1 MAQGGWS
8 RHKHCWNQSLIH
20 KSLYKLTFSSH
31 RQCLW
36 VIRPKSQ
43 TIFSESYQIL
53 LQITYLCSGGKSIH
67 CLWFYSQPG
76 SRYWHCANL
85 ASFLAHFC
93 YDNCAHKYEVYWLFL
108 AGDLLGLVSQLFFRL
123 LPSCLSRLD
132 FFSTYVKN
140 PVTYLIHRLWTGFR
154 LLWGVNPN

>member
-8 RHKHCWNQSLIH
+8 RHKHCWNQSFIH
-20 KSLYKLTFSSH
+20 KSLYKLTLSSH

-36 VIRPKSQ
+36 LIRPKSQ

-53 LQITYLCSGGKSIH
+53 LQITYLCSGWKSIH
-67 CLWFYSQPG
+67 CLWFCFTHSPAVG
-76 SRYWHCANL
+76 IGIVPTWPV
-85 ASFLAHFC
+85 FLAHFC

-132 FFSTYVKN
+132 FFNLCKKSCHLSNTSAVDR
-140 PVTYLIHRLWTGFR
+140 I
-154 LLWGVNPN
+154 